1 MNLQKLKQ
9 IINEYKDKL
18 IIDYPKCKVN
28 RILLKQYKYLFKS
41 ISEMIYLVKN
51 YDNLEKLHIFC
62 NCGNKNTFFHINYG
76 YKNFCSKKCIAND
89 KNVQQKRKET
99 MLKTIDENG
108 LNLYQKRT
116 FKMLNNIDENGLN
129 SYQRGA
135 IKFKQKMLNNIDEN
149 GLNGYQRMSIKQ
161 VQSMYI
167 IDKNGLN
174 KYQKAFLKRK
184 QTSLNNIDKNGLNLF
199 QRATLKGNITKLNN
213 VDVNGFNSFQRATLK
228 RKKTCL
234 KTIDENGLNIFQK
247 INFKSM
253 ITKKKNHTF
262 NTSKNEEQVYN
273 YLLQKFNKDDI
284 ERQYKSTLYPFNC
297 DFYIKS
303 LNLYIECNFHWTHC
317 PIKSKHKPFK
327 NSAEDLEELEKLK
340 NKNSKYYNIALYV
353 WTKLDPL
360 KLQTFKK
367 NKLNYKIFYNIEH
380 FLNWFNKI

>member
-129 SYQRGA
+129 
-135 IKFKQKMLNNIDEN
+135 
-149 GLNGYQRMSIKQ
+149 GYQRMSIKQ

-213 VDVNGFNSFQRATLK
+213 VDVNGFNSFQRATL
-228 RKKTCL
+228 
-234 KTIDENGLNIFQK
+234 
-247 INFKSM
+247 
-253 ITKKKNHTF
+253 
-262 NTSKNEEQVYN
+262 
-273 YLLQKFNKDDI
+273 
-284 ERQYKSTLYPFNC
+284 
-297 DFYIKS
+297 
-303 LNLYIECNFHWTHC
+303 
-317 PIKSKHKPFK
+317 
-327 NSAEDLEELEKLK
+327 
-340 NKNSKYYNIALYV
+340 
-353 WTKLDPL
+353 
-360 KLQTFKK
+360 
-367 NKLNYKIFYNIEH
+367 
-380 FLNWFNKI
+380 